1 MAELTRAEVDEI
13 ALLARLELDDAE
25 AERLRGDLSA
35 ILAHMDRLRDLDT
48 TGVEP
53 MTHAVP
59 VDLPLR
65 PDEIDPSLPVAD
77 ALAGAPE
84 RADDC
89 FQVPAII
96 ANPGGG

>member
-1 MAELTRAEVDEI
+1 MAITLDEVHEI
-13 ALLARLELDDAE
+13 ALLARLRLSPDE

-35 ILAHMDRLRDLDT
+35 ILAYVDKLKLVDT

-65 PDEIDPSLPVAD
+65 EDVVGASLSTDE
-77 ALAGAPE
+77 ALAGAPSRQGDFFAVPRVVE
-84 RADDC
+84 R
-89 FQVPAII
+89 PE
-96 ANPGGG
+96 